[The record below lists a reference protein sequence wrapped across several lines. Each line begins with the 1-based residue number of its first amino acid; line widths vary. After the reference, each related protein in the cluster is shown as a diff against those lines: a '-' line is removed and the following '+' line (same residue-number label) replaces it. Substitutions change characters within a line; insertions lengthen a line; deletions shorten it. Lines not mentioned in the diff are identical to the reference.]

1 MFSSFQ
7 AALVELEGR
16 KCLFHTCMLY
26 WKNKE
31 RHWSNFC
38 SRIRR
43 LFLWLLCCHIRPNHH
58 QLQTPYF
65 YFVSATLEHC
75 KDNRQGKTSILWTYV
90 LYCIVVSCYIVLL
103 LHGPPNSG
111 IPWETKPNY
120 YYDMWNRIWDAQLL
134 MWLNGFLVIICEVH
148 ALVVSIS
155 ECEKIF
161 WNYVYIQKV
170 KMNF

>member
-1 MFSSFQ
+1 MVIMLPYSAKPSST
-7 AALVELEGR
+7 A
-16 KCLFHTCMLY
+16 
-26 WKNKE
+26 NP
-31 RHWSNFC
+31 
-38 SRIRR
+38 
-43 LFLWLLCCHIRPNHH
+43 LFLLC
-58 QLQTPYF
+58 
-65 YFVSATLEHC
+65 VSNIGALC

-120 YYDMWNRIWDAQLL
+120 YYDMWNWIRDAQLL
-134 MWLNGFLVIICEVH
+134 MWHNDFLVIICEVH

-155 ECEKIF
+155 ECEKRF

-170 KMNF
+170 KMNFLNDMMYILGRTFYLDW

>member
-58 QLQTPYF
+58 QPCKPLF
-65 YFVSATLEHC
+65 LLCVSNIGALC

-120 YYDMWNRIWDAQLL
+120 YYDMWNWIWDAQLL

-148 ALVVSIS
+148 ELVVSIR
-155 ECEKIF
+155 ECEKRF
-161 WNYVYIQKV
+161 WNYVNV
-170 KMNF
+170 